1 MIETPLFSAAAC
13 VQFNICLGEP
23 ERNIATVSR
32 LLEAHRPAPDTL
44 LVLPEM
50 WATGFDYERTLELGR
65 RTPAILAAMAGL
77 AARYQVYLAGTLAA
91 LPADGGLPCNMLVL
105 IGPEGEIGRMP
116 KQQLFTFWQEDQY
129 YQAGQAS
136 PLLQTPCGPL
146 GGLVCYDL
154 RFPEIARHQVFS
166 GCRILAVA
174 AQWPLSRLDH
184 WQTLLRA
191 RAIENQV
198 YVVAANGC
206 GLTGAMEMAGHSM
219 IIGPDGTVLQAAG
232 TGATVIGCG
241 LDRDLVDEQRRR
253 FYPAGSRAWSRP
265 DRAKINLLTDLLPRL
280 ALIRQQGSRI
290 AFTNGCFDILHPGH
304 VSYLEQ
310 ARRTGDCLVVGLNSD
325 RSVRALKGPSRPVN
339 SEADRA
345 RVLAALG
352 CVDHVVLFDEETPL
366 NLITAIRPAVLV
378 KGADWPED
386 RIVGAAEVKA
396 DGGRVERIGFSHD
409 CSTTGLIDKIRTIG
423 PAGVNDRAALFAST
437 QKGGKTMTTV
447 RIRGMKCQHCTGA
460 VQKALEA
467 LGATG
472 VEMDLAK
479 GEARFAGALDPEAL
493 RRAIT
498 ALGYEVAD

>member
-1 MIETPLFSAAAC
+1 MSVRHLFPAAAC
-13 VQFNICLGEP
+13 VQFTIRLGEP
-23 ERNIATVSR
+23 ERNIEEVSR
-32 LLEAHRPAPDTL
+32 LIAAYRPAPDTL

-50 WATGFDYERTLELGR
+50 WATGFDYARTAEMGR
-65 RTPAILAAMAGL
+65 RTPEILGAMQQMAAHH
-77 AARYQVYLAGTLAA
+77 RVYLAGTLTA
-91 LPADGGLPCNMLVL
+91 LAEDGSLPFNMLYLVGPGGV
-105 IGPEGEIGRMP
+105 IGQLP
-116 KQQLFTFWQEDQY
+116 KQQLFTFWQEDCY
-129 YQAGQAS
+129 YQGGPAE
-136 PLLQTPCGPL
+136 PLLQTPCGPF

-154 RFPEIARHQVFS
+154 RFPEVARRQVFA
-166 GCRILAVA
+166 GCRLLAVA
-174 AQWPLSRLDH
+174 AQWPMTRIDH

-219 IIGPDGTVLQAAG
+219 LIGPDGTVLQAAG
-232 TGATVIGCG
+232 TEATVIGCN
-241 LDRDLVDEQRRR
+241 LAVALVDQQRSR
-253 FYPAGSRAWSRP
+253 FFPAGSRNWSRE
-265 DRAKINLLTDLLPRL
+265 DERKISTIDDLLPQL
-280 ALIRQQGSRI
+280 DLIRRQGSRI

-310 ARRTGDCLVVGLNSD
+310 ARRTGDCLVVGLNTD

-366 NLITAIRPAVLV
+366 NLITAIHPAVLV

-396 DGGRVERIGFSHD
+396 DGGRVERIGFSHE

-423 PAGVNDRAALFAST
+423 PAGAHDRTGLLAST
-437 QKGGKTMTTV
+437 RKED
-447 RIRGMKCQHCTGA
+447 A
-460 VQKALEA
+460 S
-467 LGATG
+467 
-472 VEMDLAK
+472 
-479 GEARFAGALDPEAL
+479 
-493 RRAIT
+493 
-498 ALGYEVAD
+498 